1 MYMYIGSSFIGQ
13 WAMQLPQRMQVG
25 VSLSRFMSALK
36 RRRPLAPLTL
46 PAVGSATQM
55 PIMGPPM
62 QMRSTLDMSA
72 PASAKMC
79 SSGVPKRHRRF
90 CASGTQS
97 PATVTTRSMEGMPS

>member
-1 MYMYIGSSFIGQ
+1 MYIGSSFIGQ
-13 WAMQLPQRMQVG
+13 WAMQLPQRIQVG
-25 VSLSRFMSALK
+25 VSLSLFISLLK
-36 RRRPLAPLTL
+36 SSRPDAPLTL

-62 QMRSTLDMSA
+62 QMRSTLDISA
-72 PASAKMC
+72 PASLKMN
-79 SSGVPKRHRRF
+79 SSGVPKRQSRF